1 MTKKKTYN
9 LKDLN
14 IGTRLFVVHNKYA
27 FQKILGGKILPARI
41 VSFVNITGQIE
52 PEFRLVGQPS
62 TSSNLRV
69 DNYTIFTD
77 IKEALKAIK
86 S

>member
-1 MTKKKTYN
+1 MAKKKSYN
-9 LKDLN
+9 LKDLT

-27 FQKILGGKILPARI
+27 FQKITGGRVLSARI
-41 VSFVNITGQIE
+41 VSFVNMNGQVE

-62 TSSNLRV
+62 ASGNLRV
-69 DNYTIFTD
+69 DNYTIFTSV
-77 IKEALKAIK
+77 KEALKAIK